1 MSAARPYTARR
12 LLFDFFLW
20 RLPEIIPAFAEI
32 YIVYTST
39 SKTLRDTQYIEDLY
53 RQSNETIDDDE
64 QTNSLL
70 LEDPARG

>member
-1 MSAARPYTARR
+1 MARGLRRRR
-12 LLFDFFLW
+12 LIFDFFLW

-39 SKTLRDTQYIEDLY
+39 SKTLRDTQFIEDLY
-53 RQSNETIDDDE
+53 RQSNETLDDDD

-70 LEDPARG
+70 LEDPAR